1 MTDQQPDGGSDRDG
15 RRQAKA
21 NIAAEKARAKASRP
35 WFKKKRFV
43 IPLGLLVLLVLAS
56 ALTASNEPETTDT
69 ASPAADDPASPAA
82 DEEASPAADDEAQ
95 GGEEGDE
102 AQVTGIGT
110 PARDGKFEFT
120 VNGFR
125 CGETTV
131 GEEFFEEEAQGQ
143 FCFLDVRVQNIGD
156 RRQFLSAD
164 DQKLLD
170 AQGTQYSPSSVAT
183 FALDP
188 QGSTLFEDINP
199 GNAVEGTIVFD
210 VPQGAQITRAELHDS
225 VFSGGVVVNLG

>member
-1 MTDQQPDGGSDRDG
+1 MTDQQPDGGSSRDA
-15 RRQAKA
+15 RRQAKS

-35 WFKKKRFV
+35 WFKKKRFI
-43 IPLGLLVLLVLAS
+43 IPLGLLVLLVLGS
-56 ALTASNEPETTDT
+56 ALTASDDTETTDA
-69 ASPAADDPASPAA
+69 ASPG
-82 DEEASPAADDEAQ
+82 ADDEAQ
-95 GGEEGDE
+95 GTDDEAQGAEEGDE
-102 AQVTGIGT
+102 PEVTGIGT

-143 FCFLDVRVQNIGD
+143 FCLLDVRVQNIGD
-156 RRQFLSAD
+156 QSQFLSAD
-164 DQKLLD
+164 AQYLFDKD
-170 AQGTQYSPSSVAT
+170 AQYSASSEAT
-183 FALDP
+183 FTMDP
-188 QGSTLFEDINP
+188 DGNTLFEEINP

-225 VFSGGVVVNLG
+225 PFSGGVVVNLG

>member
-1 MTDQQPDGGSDRDG
+1 MANDEPGGRDPRDT
-15 RRQAKA
+15 RREAKA
-21 NIAAEKARAKASRP
+21 DSAAAKARAKASRP

-43 IPLGLLVLLVLAS
+43 IPLGLLILVVLVPALAGGG
-56 ALTASNEPETTDT
+56 NDTDT
-69 ASPAADDPASPAA
+69 PDGGSTAATDEPQSPEQS
-82 DEEASPAADDEAQ
+82 DEPQSDEA
-95 GGEEGDE
+95 E
-102 AQVTGIGT
+102 VTGIGT

-131 GEEFFEEEAQGQ
+131 GEEFFQEEAQGQ
-143 FCFLDVRVQNIGD
+143 FCLLDVRVQNIGD

-170 AQGTQYSPSSVAT
+170 AQGTQYSPSSEAT

-188 QGSTLFEDINP
+188 EGSTLFEDINP

-210 VPQGAQITRAELHDS
+210 VPQGAQITRVELHDS
-225 VFSGGVVVNLG
+225 AFSGGVVVNLG

>member
-1 MTDQQPDGGSDRDG
+1 MTDQQPDGGSDRDA
-15 RRQAKA
+15 RRQAKS

-35 WFKKKRFV
+35 WFKKKRFI
-43 IPLGLLVLLVLAS
+43 IPLGLLVLLVLGS
-56 ALTASNEPETTDT
+56 ALTAGDDTETTDA
-69 ASPAADDPASPAA
+69 ASPGADDKAQG
-82 DEEASPAADDEAQ
+82 ADDEAQ
-95 GGEEGDE
+95 GAEEGDE
-102 AQVTGIGT
+102 PEVTGIGT

-143 FCFLDVRVQNIGD
+143 FCLLDVRVQNIGD
-156 RRQFLSAD
+156 ESQFLSAD
-164 DQKLLD
+164 AQKLLD
-170 AQGTQYSPSSVAT
+170 DQETQYSASSEAT
-183 FALDP
+183 FAMDP
-188 QGSTLFEDINP
+188 DGNTLFEEINP

-225 VFSGGVVVNLG
+225 AFSGGVVVNLG